1 MPSKKFFGVNKKL
14 LKFFLKILLTGV
26 AVYLVIT
33 KIDTRETWQVIK
45 EAHKGY
51 LFLAWLLFVLSKI
64 FSAFRLNVYFRDIG
78 VFISELKNLKLY
90 GIGMFYNL
98 FLPGGIGGD
107 GYKVYLLNKTHD
119 SSVKQLV
126 NAVLLDRGNGLA
138 VLLFL
143 MFGLMVFMDF
153 DWPLP
158 LSFPL
163 VGVLGMIAIPPGLML
178 VMRLFFPA
186 FMGSILPT
194 TGYSFLNQVIQLF
207 SAFFI
212 LLSLGIQ
219 EQYLEYLFVFLV
231 SSTVSVLPLT
241 IGGVGARELVFVL
254 AHDYVQIDKNAAV
267 AFSLLFFVITA
278 FTSFSGA
285 FLKFKANE

>member
-1 MPSKKFFGVNKKL
+1 VNKKL
-14 LKFFLKILLTGV
+14 FKFFLKILLTGV

-45 EAHKGY
+45 QAHKGW
-51 LFLAWLLFVLSKI
+51 LLLAWGLFVLSKV
-64 FSAFRLNVYFRDIG
+64 FSAFRLNVYFRDVG
-78 VFISELKNLKLY
+78 VYISELKNLKLY

-107 GYKVYLLNKTHD
+107 GYKVYLLNKTQD
-119 SSVKQLV
+119 STVKQLL

-143 MFGLMVFMDF
+143 MFGLMLFMDLE
-153 DWPLP
+153 WTLP
-158 LSFPL
+158 ISFAWA
-163 VGVLGMIAIPPGLML
+163 GIIGMLFTPPGLYV
-178 VMRLFFPA
+178 VMRMFFPS
-186 FMGSILPT
+186 FMRSILPT

-212 LLSLGIQ
+212 LLSLGIESQ
-219 EQYLEYLFVFLV
+219 FLEYLFVFLL

-241 IGGVGARELVFVL
+241 IGGVGARELVFVF
-254 AHDYVQIDKNAAV
+254 AHDYVGIDKNAAV

-278 FTSFSGA
+278 VTSLSGA
-285 FLKFKANE
+285 FLKFRGDEKEKPA